1 MPVPE
6 EIGVWM
12 SAPIEEALGF
22 KRTLGDD
29 ALMTVANGCKKMRS
43 LEALTLRAE
52 LFSGARRFKWL
63 GGMRRGPVSRSRTAS
78 CQGSG

>member
-22 KRTLGDD
+22 
-29 ALMTVANGCKKMRS
+29 NGHLATMRS
-43 LEALTLRAE
+43 
-52 LFSGARRFKWL
+52 
-63 GGMRRGPVSRSRTAS
+63 
-78 CQGSG
+78 